1 MAKSVKKKIG
11 SKAPKTK
18 KKAPNLETWL
28 ERETPHRRSALE
40 NASRH
45 FDDQDD
51 LTVNTLEAIYGQ
63 ESSFGQ
69 NRRSRGM
76 SGAAG
81 DFQLERRTAKKMGL
95 TIGKKNDERFDVDNA
110 SAAAAKY
117 LKMQD
122 SAFSK
127 KTVLSEKLSTSPV
140 KDSAERKKLAV
151 AAFNAGEGRIAK
163 AQQLAKEDGKNPASW
178 DDVKKYLESAGATAN
193 KSKEIQEYVDN
204 VLKYDAEF
212 SKKSR
217 ADKTVKSGEPRAV
230 KKLPTGGHW
239 ITLEGKHI
247 FIEDK

>member
-1 MAKSVKKKIG
+1 MAKPSVKKSGKK
-11 SKAPKTK
+11 SKAKTSNID
-18 KKAPNLETWL
+18 AWL

-51 LTVNTLEAIYGQ
+51 FTVNTLEAIYGQ

-69 NRRSRGM
+69 NRRSRGIP
-76 SGAAG
+76 GAAG
-81 DFQLERRTAKKMGL
+81 DFQLEGRTAKKMGL

-127 KTVLSEKLSTSPV
+127 KTALSEKLSTSPV
-140 KDSAERKKLAV
+140 KDSAERKTFAI

-212 SKKSR
+212 SKNSK
-217 ADKTVKSGEPRAV
+217 ADKAVKSGEPRAV
-230 KKLPTGGHW
+230 KEIPAGGHW
-239 ITLEGKHI
+239 ITLDGKHI